1 MKHKLPWLYDKTTHL
16 IRVLQNAFK
25 TQSPEAC
32 SAACQEIETHL
43 PSSLFSTIDKFK
55 ATGRE
60 QSATF
65 HYWLSFLEAGD
76 TLLKLLRADR
86 KADFKLH
93 LAAVL
98 EIMPFFFLAGRN
110 NYARYTPIYVAE
122 MHQLQTAAPKM
133 FEHMSGGGF
142 LSLIHISEPT
152 RPY

>member
-93 LAAVL
+93 LVAIL
-98 EIMPFFFLAGRN
+98 EVTRHSSSLQVAIIMHD
-110 NYARYTPIYVAE
+110 T
-122 MHQLQTAAPKM
+122 HQSTLQKCISCRQQPPKC
-133 FEHMSGGGF
+133 
-142 LSLIHISEPT
+142 LSTCPEVGSS
-152 RPY
+152 